1 MPLLVSYPRSGT
13 NWIRYV
19 IEYCTK
25 QPTPGEN
32 RLVRGNN
39 LMYVILNGGFAIDRA
54 HKGYV
59 VMQQYPKAVLVIR
72 NYKECLI
79 RQFKTKWQQYDSLE
93 AFLTSEDL
101 HTPPHWYI
109 KNIEAFE
116 AYEKPKLLL
125 YYEDM
130 VHQPIAFIEKLG
142 AFLNLNPTRFNEI
155 SSNLS
160 AHQKNSVSLY
170 TKRGKKS
177 YTAGKKEETKSHS
190 QELTTAQ
197 KLAFDNFYK
206 ERYPS
211 QFNSYLKRYAENYSE
226 VSL

>member
-1 MPLLVSYPRSGT
+1 MLVSYPRSGT

-19 IEYCTK
+19 IEYSTK

-54 HKGYV
+54 HKGFE
-59 VMQQYPKAVLVIR
+59 VMQQYPKVVLVIR

-79 RQFKTKWQQYDSLE
+79 RQFKTKWQQYDGVE

-101 HTPPHWYI
+101 HTPPNWYI

-116 AYEKPKLLL
+116 AYKKPKLLL

-130 VHQPIAFIEKLG
+130 VHQPNLFIETLG
-142 AFLNLNPTRFNEI
+142 KFLNLNPTRLNEI
-155 SSNLS
+155 SSNLVF
-160 AHQKNSVSLY
+160 HQKNSVSLY

-190 QELTTAQ
+190 QQLSKAQ
-197 KLAFDNFYK
+197 KLAFDNFYM
-206 ERYPS
+206 ERYPELFE
-211 QFNSYLKRYAENYSE
+211 QYLKKYAESYSE
-226 VSL
+226 ASL